1 MTSLHTL
8 SNRHAQANWPS
19 VCRAHRLVLTKGRG
33 SEAKD
38 KAVKA
43 SQEGCEQ
50 EAAGACTPVP
60 AGGGGGSTAPLT
72 CVRRPACTDRLWGE
86 VGLALSMP

>member
-60 AGGGGGSTAPLT
+60 AGGGGGEHCSPDL
-72 CVRRPACTDRLWGE
+72 CQEACMHRQA
-86 VGLALSMP
+86 VG